1 MNFCMPNTIL
11 LKKVNKNGKIF
22 NNCEE
27 VKRLTKD
34 ELYIVN
40 NISKAISRE
49 QQRLN
54 QLNDWI
60 QRITIELDGLP
71 HNNSCK
77 SNIDELT
84 SQIVDC
90 ENYIA
95 QLKLSLA
102 DNRAKLITTIDNSIS
117 EGAQKSVLVERY
129 GFGESFKK
137 IAEKMYIS
145 ERNVFRLHRKGL
157 KILTVSCQL
166 QGSK

>member
-1 MNFCMPNTIL
+1 M
-11 LKKVNKNGKIF
+11 NKNGKIF
-22 NNCEE
+22 NNCEK
-27 VKRLTKD
+27 VKSVTKD

-71 HNNSCK
+71 HNNSFK

-90 ENYIA
+90 ENHIT

-102 DNRAKLITTIDNSIS
+102 DNRAKLINTIDNSIS
-117 EGAQKSVLVERY
+117 NGDQKSVLVERY
-129 GFGESFKK
+129 GFGESFKR

-145 ERNVFRLHRKGL
+145 EAGAFRLHRKGL
-157 KILTVSCQL
+157 KILIAH
-166 QGSK
+166 

>member
-27 VKRLTKD
+27 VKRMTKD

-71 HNNSCK
+71 HNNSFK

-90 ENYIA
+90 ENHIT

-102 DNRAKLITTIDNSIS
+102 DNRAKLINTIDNSIS
-117 EGAQKSVLVERY
+117 NGAQKSVLVERY
-129 GFGESFKK
+129 GFGECFNR
-137 IAEKMYIS
+137 IAEKLNIS
-145 ERNVFRLHRKGL
+145 EPSVFRLHRKGL
-157 KILTVSCQL
+157 KILIAH
-166 QGSK
+166 